1 VDAYLGFLA
10 ERPTAWRLFLR
21 DPPAEPVLLE
31 VYQRLASRRADGLA
45 ALLTTP
51 SKRGAAPWH
60 VELVATGIRAF
71 ADWWYDHRDIPRELV
86 ADAILDFVIAGAQ
99 RLGSRPRGGQ

>member
-1 VDAYLGFLA
+1 MARNQSPQRRLHWDPNLAAYSRNGA
-10 ERPTAWRLFLR
+10 LR
-21 DPPAEPVLLE
+21 SSKSPP
-31 VYQRLASRRADGLA
+31 RSRADGLA
-45 ALLTTP
+45 ALRTTP

-71 ADWWYDHRDIPRELV
+71 ADWWYDHRDIPREVV

-99 RLGSRPRGGQ
+99 RLGNPTSQP